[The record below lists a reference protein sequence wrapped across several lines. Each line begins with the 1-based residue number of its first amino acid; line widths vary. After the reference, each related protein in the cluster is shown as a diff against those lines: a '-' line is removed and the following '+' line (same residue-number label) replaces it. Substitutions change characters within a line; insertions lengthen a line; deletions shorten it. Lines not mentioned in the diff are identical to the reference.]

1 MIGRAT
7 PLGTFALVLVGLGA
21 VSVGG
26 ALYIPAKAALAQ
38 VLLDRA
44 WARARAGD
52 AHAKPWP
59 WADITPIAEIEVPRL
74 NRRTIVLEG
83 ASGAAMAFAPG
94 HMPNTVAIGARGTA
108 VVAAHRDTQFA
119 FLGQLKKGDRIAAT
133 TADGRRTLFRVAES
147 RVVRAD
153 TSGLDPQDTGP
164 TGSRLALVT
173 CYPFNGILHSPLRYV
188 VLADREESRSAEL
201 AAPRR

>member
-1 MIGRAT
+1 MIGR
-7 PLGTFALVLVGLGA
+7 PNSLRTFALVLVGLAA
-21 VSVGG
+21 VSIGG

-52 AHAKPWP
+52 ANTKPWP

-94 HMPNTVAIGARGTA
+94 HMPNTVPIGARGTA

-119 FLGQLKKGDRIAAT
+119 FLGELKEGDLIAAIT
-133 TADGRRTLFRVAES
+133 TDGRRTLFRVAEA
-147 RVVRAD
+147 RIVRAD
-153 TSGLDPQDTGP
+153 ASGLDPEDTGV

-188 VLADREESRSAEL
+188 VLADRAESRASRL
-201 AAPRR
+201 